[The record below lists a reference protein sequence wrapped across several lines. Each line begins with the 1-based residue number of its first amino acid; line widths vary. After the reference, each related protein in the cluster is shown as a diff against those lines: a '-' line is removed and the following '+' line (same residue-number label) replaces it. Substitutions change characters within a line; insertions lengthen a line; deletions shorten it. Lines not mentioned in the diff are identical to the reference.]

1 MRGNKTENS
10 SEVWS
15 GFSKEEELFNALTHI
30 VGFLLS
36 IAALVVLVVLAS
48 LEGNVWKIVSFS
60 IYGATL
66 IILYGISTL
75 YHSIKGKRKK
85 LFQKLDHISIYLLI
99 AGSYTPFTLVSMH
112 GIWGWSIFGVIWGL
126 AVFGIVQEFFVKNPK
141 RTLSLIIYI
150 VMGWLILI
158 AVVPLVR
165 SLPVGGLVWL
175 VAGGLFYTGGVYFF
189 INDERVRHFHGIWH
203 IFVMAGSISH
213 FFTMAFYVL

>member
-1 MRGNKTENS
+1 MRKNRTES
-10 SEVWS
+10 DDKIWS
-15 GFSKEEELFNALTHI
+15 GFSKEEELFNSLTHI

-75 YHSIKGKRKK
+75 YHSVRGRSKK
-85 LFQKLDHISIYLLI
+85 IFQKLDHISIYLLI
-99 AGSYTPFTLVSMH
+99 AGSYTPFTLVSMR
-112 GIWGWSIFGVIWGL
+112 GGWGWSIFGVIWGL
-126 AVFGIVQEFFVKNPK
+126 AIFGIAQEFFVRSQK
-141 RTLSLIIYI
+141 RILSLAIYI
-150 VMGWLILI
+150 IMGWLILI
-158 AVVPLVR
+158 AIVPLVR
-165 SLPVGGLVWL
+165 SLPTGGLIWL

-189 INDERVRHFHGIWH
+189 INDEKIKHFHGIWH